1 MAQVFKHKHQDLRS
15 NLKTAKNKKRPHISL
30 VRGPISQTDEFP
42 CSTQCLAHVG
52 SQYIIAE

>member
-1 MAQVFKHKHQDLRS
+1 VFKHKHQDLRS